1 MNIREKVLKNSLS
14 KDLSFRDAFL
24 DGVFTVPG
32 DGCIDYIPIFK
43 ELKKNNYKGWLV
55 VEAEQD
61 PKKANP
67 FKYAKIGYSYL
78 IKAINLKK
86 NNHKKWINLKKNCR
100 VRIESKFS
108 LKAMLENYQ
117 NLIKK

>member
-1 MNIREKVLKNSLS
+1 M
-14 KDLSFRDAFL
+14 
-24 DGVFTVPG
+24 FTVPG

-78 IKAINLKK
+78 IKAIK
-86 NNHKKWINLKKNCR
+86 
-100 VRIESKFS
+100 E
-108 LKAMLENYQ
+108 AG
-117 NLIKK
+117 LIME